1 MDNFLIQKVFNTLQ
15 ANINRVKKEKEVCN
29 LSVLSFNI
37 IVNEDIVQVAIW
49 ERILAA
55 VLQLNVEWLD
65 IVDILIMSYVF
76 YRLILIIRG
85 TRAEQLVKGLIL
97 LLLAMIISDQVGLDT
112 LHWTLR
118 QIMTVGLIAI
128 PIVFQPEL
136 RRALE
141 HLGRGKI
148 FKSSY
153 WSWSAQDFENMLD
166 ELTKA
171 IPVLVKKRIGALIVI
186 ERSTGLKD
194 WVDTGIPVEGVV
206 TAELLVNIFFPRS
219 PLHDGAVIIQG
230 NQIVAAGCYLP
241 LTEDP
246 GLSKELGTRHR
257 AGIGIT
263 ENSDAV
269 AIIISEE
276 TGIISVAHDGVLTRY
291 LDDKKLR
298 SVLTDLL
305 APGRGEGF
313 SLLSWRSNK

>member
-1 MDNFLIQKVFNTLQ
+1 
-15 ANINRVKKEKEVCN
+15 
-29 LSVLSFNI
+29 
-37 IVNEDIVQVAIW
+37 VAIW
-49 ERILAA
+49 ERIVAA
-55 VLQLNVEWLD
+55 LLELNVEWRDVVD
-65 IVDILIMSYVF
+65 IVIMSYVF

-85 TRAEQLVKGLIL
+85 TRAEQLVKGLFI
-97 LLLAMIISDQVGLDT
+97 LLLAMVISDQAGLDT
-112 LHWTLR
+112 LHWALR
-118 QIMTVGLIAI
+118 QTMTVGLIAI

-148 FKSSY
+148 FKSTY
-153 WSWSAQDFENMLD
+153 WNWSAQDFENMLD

-171 IPVLVKKRIGALIVI
+171 IPVLVKKRIGALLVI

-241 LTEDP
+241 LTEDSNL
-246 GLSKELGTRHR
+246 GKELGTRHR

-263 ENSDAV
+263 EISDAV
-269 AIIISEE
+269 AIIVSEE
-276 TGIISVAHDGVLTRY
+276 TGIISLAHDGVLTRY
-291 LDDKKLR
+291 LDEKKLKA
-298 SVLTDLL
+298 VLTELL
-305 APGRGEGF
+305 SPERSEGF
-313 SLLSWRSNK
+313 SFWSWRSNR

>member
-1 MDNFLIQKVFNTLQ
+1 M
-15 ANINRVKKEKEVCN
+15 
-29 LSVLSFNI
+29 
-37 IVNEDIVQVAIW
+37 AIW
-49 ERILAA
+49 ERIFAA
-55 VLQLNVEWLD
+55 LLQLNVEWRD
-65 IVDILIMSYVF
+65 IVDIIVMSYIF

-85 TRAEQLVKGLIL
+85 TRAEQLVKGLIV
-97 LLLAMIISDQVGLDT
+97 LLLAMVISDQTGFDT
-112 LHWTLR
+112 IHWALR
-118 QIMTVGLIAI
+118 QTMTVGLIAI

-148 FKSSY
+148 FKSTY
-153 WSWSAQDFENMLD
+153 FNWNAQDFENMLD
-166 ELTKA
+166 ELIKA
-171 IPVLVKKRIGALIVI
+171 IPVLVKKRIGALIVM

-246 GLSKELGTRHR
+246 GLGKELGTRHR

-263 ENSDAV
+263 EHSDAI
-269 AIIISEE
+269 AIIVSEE

-291 LDDKKLR
+291 LDEKKLR
-298 SVLTDLL
+298 AMLVERCS
-305 APGRGEGF
+305 PERGEGF
-313 SLLSWRSNK
+313 SLLSWRGNK

>member
-1 MDNFLIQKVFNTLQ
+1 
-15 ANINRVKKEKEVCN
+15 
-29 LSVLSFNI
+29 
-37 IVNEDIVQVAIW
+37 VAIW
-49 ERILAA
+49 ERIVAA
-55 VLQLNVEWLD
+55 LLQLNVEWRD
-65 IVDILIMSYVF
+65 IVDIVIMSYIF

-85 TRAEQLVKGLIL
+85 TRAEQLVKGLIV
-97 LLLAMIISDQVGLDT
+97 LLLAMVISDQTGFDT
-112 LHWTLR
+112 IHWALR
-118 QIMTVGLIAI
+118 QTMTVGLIAI

-148 FKSSY
+148 FKSTY
-153 WSWSAQDFENMLD
+153 FNWNAQDFENMLD
-166 ELTKA
+166 ELIKA
-171 IPVLVKKRIGALIVI
+171 IPVLVKKRIGALIVM

-246 GLSKELGTRHR
+246 GLGKELGTRHR

-263 ENSDAV
+263 EHSDAI
-269 AIIISEE
+269 AIIVSEE

-291 LDDKKLR
+291 LDEKKLR
-298 SVLTDLL
+298 AMLVERCS
-305 APGRGEGF
+305 PERGEGF
-313 SLLSWRSNK
+313 SLLSWRGNK

>member
-1 MDNFLIQKVFNTLQ
+1 M
-15 ANINRVKKEKEVCN
+15 
-29 LSVLSFNI
+29 
-37 IVNEDIVQVAIW
+37 AIW

-55 VLQLNVEWLD
+55 ILQLNFEWRD
-65 IVDILIMSYVF
+65 IVDVVVMSYVF

-85 TRAEQLVKGLIL
+85 TRAEQLVKGLMV
-97 LLLAMIISDQVGLDT
+97 LLLAMVISDQAGFDT
-112 LHWTLR
+112 IHWTLR
-118 QIMTVGLIAI
+118 QTMTVGLIAI

-148 FKSSY
+148 FKTPY
-153 WSWSAQDFENMLD
+153 WGAHEFENMLD

-171 IPVLVKKRIGALIVI
+171 IPVLVKKRIGALMVM
-186 ERSTGLKD
+186 ERSTGLKE
-194 WVDTGIPVEGVV
+194 WIDTGIPVEGIV

-246 GLSKELGTRHR
+246 NLGKELGTRHR

-263 ENSDAV
+263 EISDAV
-269 AIIISEE
+269 AVIVSEE

-291 LDDKKLR
+291 LDEKKLKAM
-298 SVLTDLL
+298 LTDLCS
-305 APGRGEGF
+305 PERGEGF
-313 SLLSWRSNK
+313 SLLSWRSSK

>member
-1 MDNFLIQKVFNTLQ
+1 M
-15 ANINRVKKEKEVCN
+15 
-29 LSVLSFNI
+29 
-37 IVNEDIVQVAIW
+37 W
-49 ERILAA
+49 ERIVAA
-55 VLQLNVEWLD
+55 LLQLNVEWRD
-65 IVDILIMSYVF
+65 IVDIVIMSYIF

-85 TRAEQLVKGLIL
+85 TRAEQLVKGLIV
-97 LLLAMIISDQVGLDT
+97 LLLAMVISDQTGFDT
-112 LHWTLR
+112 IHWALR
-118 QIMTVGLIAI
+118 QTMTVGLIAI

-148 FKSSY
+148 FKSTY
-153 WSWSAQDFENMLD
+153 FNWNARDFENMLD
-166 ELTKA
+166 ELIKA
-171 IPVLVKKRIGALIVI
+171 IPVLVKKRIGALIVM

-246 GLSKELGTRHR
+246 GLGKELGTRHR
-257 AGIGIT
+257 ACIGIT
-263 ENSDAV
+263 EHSDAI
-269 AIIISEE
+269 AIIVSEE

-291 LDDKKLR
+291 LDEKKLR
-298 SVLTDLL
+298 AMLGERCS
-305 APGRGEGF
+305 PERGEGF
-313 SLLSWRSNK
+313 SLLSWRGNK

>member
-1 MDNFLIQKVFNTLQ
+1 M
-15 ANINRVKKEKEVCN
+15 
-29 LSVLSFNI
+29 
-37 IVNEDIVQVAIW
+37 AIW
-49 ERILAA
+49 ERIVAA
-55 VLQLNVEWLD
+55 VLQLNVEWRD
-65 IVDILIMSYVF
+65 IVDIVIMSYVF

-85 TRAEQLVKGLIL
+85 TRAEQLVKGLFV
-97 LLLAMIISDQVGLDT
+97 LLLAMVLSDQAGFDT

-118 QIMTVGLIAI
+118 QTMTVGLIAI

-153 WSWSAQDFENMLD
+153 WSLNTQDFDNMLD
-166 ELTKA
+166 ELSKA
-171 IPVLVKKRIGALIVI
+171 IAVLVKKRIGALIVI

-219 PLHDGAVIIQG
+219 PLHDGAVVIQG

-246 GLSKELGTRHR
+246 NLGKELGTRHR

-263 ENSDAV
+263 EQSDAV
-269 AIIISEE
+269 AIIVSEE
-276 TGIISVAHDGVLTRY
+276 TGTISIAHDGVLTRY
-291 LDDKKLR
+291 LDEKKLQLMLSELCSPER
-298 SVLTDLL
+298 S
-305 APGRGEGF
+305 EGF
-313 SLLSWRSNK
+313 SFKTWRNNR

>member
-1 MDNFLIQKVFNTLQ
+1 M
-15 ANINRVKKEKEVCN
+15 
-29 LSVLSFNI
+29 
-37 IVNEDIVQVAIW
+37 AIW
-49 ERILAA
+49 ERIVAA
-55 VLQLNVEWLD
+55 ILQLNVEWLD

-85 TRAEQLVKGLIL
+85 TRAEQLVKGLIV
-97 LLLAMIISDQVGLDT
+97 LLLAMIISDQAGLDT

-118 QIMTVGLIAI
+118 QLLPVGLIAI

-148 FKSSY
+148 FQTPYWNWSS
-153 WSWSAQDFENMLD
+153 QDFDNMLD
-166 ELTKA
+166 ELIKA
-171 IPVLVKKRIGALIVI
+171 VQVLVKKRIGSLIVL
-186 ERSTGLKD
+186 ERSTGLKEFI
-194 WVDTGIPVEGVV
+194 DTGIAVNGIV

-241 LTEDP
+241 MTEDTNL
-246 GLSKELGTRHR
+246 GKELGTRHR

-263 ENSDAV
+263 EHSDAL

-291 LDDKKLR
+291 LDEKKLR
-298 SVLTDLL
+298 TLL
-305 APGRGEGF
+305 KDKCSPERSEGF
-313 SLLSWRSNK
+313 APWSRRNSK

>member
-1 MDNFLIQKVFNTLQ
+1 M
-15 ANINRVKKEKEVCN
+15 
-29 LSVLSFNI
+29 
-37 IVNEDIVQVAIW
+37 AIW
-49 ERILAA
+49 ERVVAA
-55 VLQLNVEWLD
+55 VLQFNVEWRDIID
-65 IVDILIMSYVF
+65 IVIMSYVF
-76 YRLILIIRG
+76 YRLVLIIRG
-85 TRAEQLVKGLIL
+85 TRAEQLVKGLIVL
-97 LLLAMIISDQVGLDT
+97 LIAMIISDQAGLDT

-118 QIMTVGLIAI
+118 QTMTVGLIAI

-148 FKSSY
+148 FKTPY
-153 WSWSAQDFENMLD
+153 WGTHEFEKMLD

-171 IPVLVKKRIGALIVI
+171 IPVFVKKRIGALIVM
-186 ERSTGLKD
+186 ERSTGLKE
-194 WVDTGIPVEGVV
+194 WIDTGISVEGVV

-246 GLSKELGTRHR
+246 NLGKELGTRHR

-263 ENSDAV
+263 EHSDAL

-276 TGIISVAHDGVLTRY
+276 TGTISIAHDGVLTRY
-291 LDDKKLR
+291 LDEKKLR
-298 SVLTDLL
+298 TMLSELCSPD
-305 APGRGEGF
+305 RGEGF

>member
-1 MDNFLIQKVFNTLQ
+1 MAILD
-15 ANINRVKKEKEVCN
+15 R
-29 LSVLSFNI
+29 I
-37 IVNEDIVQVAIW
+37 IAAI
-49 ERILAA
+49 
-55 VLQLNVEWLD
+55 LQLNVGWRD
-65 IVDILIMSYVF
+65 ILDILIMSYVF

-85 TRAEQLVKGLIL
+85 TRAEQLVKGLIVL
-97 LLLAMIISDQVGLDT
+97 LVAMIISDQSGLDA

-118 QIMTVGLIAI
+118 QTMTVGLIAI

-148 FKSSY
+148 FQTSY
-153 WSWSAQDFENMLD
+153 FSWNSQDFDSMLD
-166 ELTKA
+166 ELIKA
-171 IPVLVKKRIGALIVI
+171 IPVLVKRRIGALII
-186 ERSTGLKD
+186 LERTTGLKEYK
-194 WVDTGIPVEGVV
+194 DTGIAVNGLV

-241 LTEDP
+241 MTDDASL
-246 GLSKELGTRHR
+246 GKELGTRHR

-263 ENSDAV
+263 EHSDAL

-291 LDDKKLR
+291 LDEKKLR
-298 SVLTDLL
+298 AMLVEKCS
-305 APGRGEGF
+305 PERSEGF
-313 SLLSWRSNK
+313 SFRSWRSGS

>member
-1 MDNFLIQKVFNTLQ
+1 M
-15 ANINRVKKEKEVCN
+15 
-29 LSVLSFNI
+29 
-37 IVNEDIVQVAIW
+37 AIW

-55 VLQLNVEWLD
+55 ILQLNFEWRD
-65 IVDILIMSYVF
+65 IVDVVVMSYVF

-85 TRAEQLVKGLIL
+85 TRAEQLVKGLIV
-97 LLLAMIISDQVGLDT
+97 LLLAMVISDQAGFDT
-112 LHWTLR
+112 IHWTLR
-118 QIMTVGLIAI
+118 QTMTVGLIAI

-148 FKSSY
+148 FKTPY
-153 WSWSAQDFENMLD
+153 WGAHEFENMLD

-171 IPVLVKKRIGALIVI
+171 IPVLVKKRIGALMVM
-186 ERSTGLKD
+186 ERSTGLKE
-194 WVDTGIPVEGVV
+194 WIDTGIPVEGIV

-246 GLSKELGTRHR
+246 NLGKELGTRHR

-263 ENSDAV
+263 EISDAV
-269 AIIISEE
+269 AVIVSEE

-291 LDDKKLR
+291 LDEKKLKAM
-298 SVLTDLL
+298 LTDLCS
-305 APGRGEGF
+305 PERGEGF
-313 SLLSWRSNK
+313 SLLSWRSSK